1 MTEEQQSEK
10 GEKEPQRGEKEQEK
24 THEKEEEKSWDE
36 KWRRD
41 PLGSIAWA
49 AILIWAGV
57 VFLAENLGWLRSI
70 GPPFDRLEAWSF
82 VFAGA
87 GVIFLGVVLIRLLV
101 PEYRSPV
108 VGTLI
113 LALVFLGVGLGETV
127 GWSIIWPIVLI
138 ALGAAF
144 LLGGFLRRS

>member
-1 MTEEQQSEK
+1 MTEEQLSEK
-10 GEKEPQRGEKEQEK
+10 DEKEPQRGEK
-24 THEKEEEKSWDE
+24 EEKSWDE

-49 AILIWAGV
+49 AILIWAGI
-57 VFLAENLGWLRSI
+57 VFLAENLDWLRDI
-70 GPPFDRLEAWSF
+70 GPPFDGIEAISL

-87 GVIFLGVVLIRLLV
+87 GVIFLGVVLVRLLV

-113 LALVFLGVGLGETV
+113 LALVFLGIGLREILRAE
-127 GWSIIWPIVLI
+127 IIWPIVLI
-138 ALGAAF
+138 ALGVAF
-144 LLGGFLRRS
+144 LLGGFRRRG